1 MAKKKKKANYGNGS
15 LRRKPNGTFEYRVR
29 YEDIYGNKKRKSF
42 CGQSDTEC
50 REKAE
55 SFFRIIEKEQHGVDV
70 SLTIPQIA
78 RMKCEKDFMDNY
90 AKEQGYSRNL
100 ETIKIIE
107 KAPIGAIP
115 IVKVTLPMIEDFL
128 GSIRNYAEGT
138 IRKIFQKIK
147 RAFAWAKVNSLI
159 DVDLFS
165 AYNIRCPKSN
175 KKNRKVSALS
185 VEDQKK
191 LIDYLSGYTT
201 YDYRNDYRVQLMI
214 EMYAGLRMG
223 EINALHR
230 EDIDFKNNV
239 IHVRGTISRDKDYLP
254 ILQDETKTENGIREV
269 PIMKELL
276 PFLVLALDRYED
288 NRYGLL
294 FYDHVHDKLITTQQ
308 VNCFYGRVCK
318 KLNIENNG
326 QHCLRHTFATRA
338 IESGVEAVVLK
349 QWMGHKNIHIT
360 LDTYT
365 DVFASLHNTAISTM
379 DDYIKK
385 VI

>member
-1 MAKKKKKANYGNGS
+1 MAKKKKKAKYGDGS
-15 LRRKPNGTFEYRVR
+15 LRRKPSGTFEYRVY

-42 CGQSDTEC
+42 CGQSDIEC

-55 SFFRIIEKEQHGVDV
+55 SFFKIKDKERRGIDIT
-70 SLTIPQIA
+70 LTIPQIA
-78 RMKCEKDFMDNY
+78 RMKCEKDLRDNY

-107 KAPIGAIP
+107 KAPIGRIP
-115 IVKVTLPMIEDFL
+115 IVNVTLPMIEHFL
-128 GSIRNYAEGT
+128 GSICDYAEGT
-138 IRKIFQKIK
+138 IRKIFQRVK

-159 DVDLFS
+159 DVDLFA
-165 AYNIRCPKSN
+165 AYDIRCPKSN
-175 KKNRKVSALS
+175 KKNKKVSALS

-191 LIDYLSGYTT
+191 LVEYLNSYTP
-201 YDYRNDYRVQLMI
+201 YHYRNDYRIQLMI

-223 EINALHR
+223 EINALR
-230 EDIDFKNNV
+230 LENIDFKKNV
-239 IHVRGTISRDKDYLP
+239 IRVCGTVSRDKDYLP
-254 ILQDETKTENGIREV
+254 FLQDETKTDNGIREV
-269 PIMKELL
+269 PIMKELFPYL
-276 PFLVLALDRYED
+276 KLAIDQYHE
-288 NRYGLL
+288 NKYGLL

-318 KLNIENNG
+318 KLNIANNG

-379 DDYIKK
+379 DTYIKN